1 MSDDIVHQVKQTV
14 ADIFEISE
22 SAITEESFPDSMES
36 WDSVGHLNL
45 ILALEQQFGVTFD
58 EEQIADLVTVDA
70 IVQAISDRV

>member
-1 MSDDIVHQVKQTV
+1 
-14 ADIFEISE
+14 
-22 SAITEESFPDSMES
+22 MES

-70 IVQAISDRV
+70 IVAAVSQRG